1 MLFQKFLIILYK
13 ERNEVRGAASR
24 KVYQWEKS
32 PGLVG
37 EAEEP
42 HLKPSFISVFGSPPF
57 HSGVWV
63 WISPLEAATK
73 RQAINPPGTNGYH
86 DIGMHGSNLP
96 LPHQAILTRSNQFWH
111 NTFIFTVVIWIF
123 LLCSLSLSTTT
134 TTVTTHYWAK
144 QGNCMQSSVFAI
156 RPYSLPKHRR
166 ALMCILLMALITHP
180 GPCIC

>member
-86 DIGMHGSNLP
+86 DIGMHGPNLP
-96 LPHQAILTRSNQFWH
+96 LPNQAILTRSNQFWH
-111 NTFIFTVVIWIF
+111 NTFILTDVIWIF
-123 LLCSLSLSTTT
+123 LLCSLSLY
-134 TTVTTHYWAK
+134 HH
-144 QGNCMQSSVFAI
+144 NH
-156 RPYSLPKHRR
+156 RHHSLLNE
-166 ALMCILLMALITHP
+166 A
-180 GPCIC
+180 G